1 MAIMA
6 EYRCYFS
13 TKPLDNDNASG
24 GASSI
29 HILRLDSD
37 DAARLTA
44 EEIRDACEHIRSFE
58 IWQGERLVHASA
70 GIARPNEPLPQLTAL
85 SA

>member
-1 MAIMA
+1 MT

-13 TKPLDNDNASG
+13 TKLSDNDNARCA
-24 GASSI
+24 ASSI

-44 EEIRDACEHIRSFE
+44 EQIRDACEHIRSFE
-58 IWQGERLVHASA
+58 IWQGERLVCTSGLGAA
-70 GIARPNEPLPQLTAL
+70 A
-85 SA
+85 